1 MKDLYSQQLGKDE
14 FNPNKEEQFTSFH
27 INTLQECHDILEKE
41 FEHLNDNN
49 IPSESIEGLMKD
61 LRKTISFVK
70 STLLLIENSTLEITL
85 PKSQDEIDI
94 IETKLYNQQ
103 NNG

>member
-1 MKDLYSQQLGKDE
+1 
-14 FNPNKEEQFTSFH
+14 
-27 INTLQECHDILEKE
+27 
-41 FEHLNDNN
+41 
-49 IPSESIEGLMKD
+49 MKD